1 MQTRRIN
8 AVNAIEA
15 LGGGYSQAFEVTDPT
30 RILFVSGQVPV
41 DPKRQVPDGFPAQ
54 CRQAWANVEAQLRAA
69 GMTLDNVVKVTTFLA
84 NREYGMLNRG
94 VRRQVLGDRCPAS
107 TTIVADIFDSEWLVE
122 IEAIAAA

>member
-1 MQTRRIN
+1 MTRTLNMCRPRIAQYGKCRHSIEP
-8 AVNAIEA
+8 AV
-15 LGGGYSQAFEVTDPT
+15 
-30 RILFVSGQVPV
+30 
-41 DPKRQVPDGFPAQ
+41 
-54 CRQAWANVEAQLRAA
+54 VERAA
-69 GMTLDNVVKVTTFLA
+69 GDGACEFFRARRGQSLDVVKVTTFLA

>member
-8 AVNAIEA
+8 AENAIEA
-15 LGGGYSQAFEVTDPT
+15 LGGGYSQAFEITDPK

-54 CRQAWANVEAQLRAA
+54 CQQAWANIEAQLRAA

-84 NREYGMLNRG
+84 DRKYGMLNRE

-107 TTIVADIFDSEWLVE
+107 TTVVVDIFDSEWLVE